1 MIDDAMIG
9 TRATRVDYLR
19 RKQICAAVCGAFT
32 RAGAPVAA
40 PARVWNGPLATMVA
54 GRAGDAALAV

>member
-1 MIDDAMIG
+1 MIG

-19 RKQICAAVCGAFT
+19 RKQICAAVCDAFT

-40 PARVWNGPLATMVA
+40 PDRVWRLAQ
-54 GRAGDAALAV
+54 RAGGV